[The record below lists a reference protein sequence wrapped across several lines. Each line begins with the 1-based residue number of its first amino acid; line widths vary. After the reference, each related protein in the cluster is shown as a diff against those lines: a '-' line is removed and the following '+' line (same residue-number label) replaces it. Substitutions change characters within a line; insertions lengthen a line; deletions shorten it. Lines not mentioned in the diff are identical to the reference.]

1 MSEKFEGNLPPQEQN
16 KGYSADFVAKV
27 KEVFPDWDRMNQAL
41 DSGSEWVGRYLD
53 DSRGFSMKP
62 DEIVQALESGGQE
75 KVLEA
80 AKKAKKI
87 DELYKEWFESRDK

>member
-1 MSEKFEGNLPPQEQN
+1 MSEKFKGEVPPQEH
-16 KGYSADFVAKV
+16 KEGYSADFVAKV
-27 KEVFPDWDRMNQAL
+27 KEAFPDWTDLHKHL

-62 DEIVQALESGGQE
+62 DDIVKALEGGDQE

-80 AKKAKKI
+80 AKRAKKI
-87 DELYKEWFESRDK
+87 DELYGEWLESRRK